1 MIFIKN
7 TNMTLNILISCMHQ
21 KDASIIKRSNV
32 QSDVV
37 VVNQCDHD
45 SIEEYDFVNKKGR
58 TCQRGHRCD
67 FQR

>member
-45 SIEEYDFVNKKGR
+45 SIEE
-58 TCQRGHRCD
+58 
-67 FQR
+67 